1 MKQRKS
7 YFRSVVSMANAK
19 LSVKTAA
26 IVIASSTLVS
36 ALLGIFRDR
45 WLNSMYY
52 DTYPAGLDA
61 YTAAFTVPDFLFFI
75 ITSGALAVTFIPVFN
90 QRLVNSNKKSAWEL
104 STSLLN
110 CLAIISLIAS
120 VLIMVFADPLV
131 RYVVA
136 PGLNESAMALAIN
149 MMRVIA
155 INPFLFS
162 ISTVLSSMQQAIGR
176 FVFYAIAPA
185 LYNVGII
192 IGILV
197 FTNGINVFG
206 IQLFEG
212 GIMGVALGV
221 VLGAIMQ
228 LITSIIGLIGVGF
241 EYDFKIY
248 WRNQGFRTII
258 KTLPVRS
265 IDQGIDYVTSI
276 MNTNLASRMGEQSIR
291 AFQQASS
298 LHSMP
303 VSLIGV
309 AIATA
314 YFPQLS
320 EEAGRG
326 DQEKLRETLR
336 SALSMIFWISLPVAV
351 IAFFARGYVVN
362 FIKNGGDFK
371 IASVLGAFVVAIFT
385 QSLYHIVAR
394 GYYAKQNTR
403 TPLTISVIAF
413 IVQAIFAIGLSFL
426 NFGPEGLAY
435 ATSISALF
443 EVTVLLVFENR
454 DMDHKLLTRSFWH
467 SLLKMTIAA
476 AITGVVS
483 YVMTKLL
490 PLRATDNSFLS
501 TFPKFCVI
509 TIISGLVYLFTCA
522 LMKVEEARSI
532 VAKVGNI
539 LFRNTNTSPNPPAEP
554 KEEDN

>member
-1 MKQRKS
+1 MKERKNH
-7 YFRSVVSMANAK
+7 FRSVVSLVNTK

-26 IVIASSTLVS
+26 IVIASSTLIS

-90 QRLVNSNKKSAWEL
+90 QRLVAGNKKSAWEL
-104 STSLLN
+104 SGSTLNFLALL
-110 CLAIISLIAS
+110 CLVAS
-120 VLIMVFADPLV
+120 ILIMVFADPLV
-131 RYVVA
+131 RYIVA

-155 INPFLFS
+155 VNPFLFA
-162 ISTVLSSMQQAIGR
+162 IATVLSSMQQAVGR

-185 LYNVGII
+185 LYNIGII

-197 FTNGINVFG
+197 FTNGINIFG
-206 IQLFEG
+206 IQIFEG

-221 VLGAIMQ
+221 VLGAILQ
-228 LITSIIGLIGVGF
+228 LVTSIIGLVGLGF
-241 EYDFKIY
+241 EYEFKIH
-248 WRNQGFRTII
+248 WKNQGFRSIL
-258 KTLPVRS
+258 KVLPLRS
-265 IDQGIDYVTSI
+265 VDQGIDYVTSI

-303 VSLIGV
+303 INLIGV
-309 AIATA
+309 AISTA
-314 YFPQLS
+314 FFPKLS

-326 DQEKLRETLR
+326 EEETYRNTLR
-336 SALSMIFWISLPVAV
+336 SAYRTIIWISLPVAIV
-351 IAFFARGYVVN
+351 AFFIRGYVVN
-362 FIKNGGDFK
+362 FIKNGGDPK
-371 IASVLGAFVVAIFT
+371 ISSVLAAFVIAIFC

-403 TPLTISVIAF
+403 TPLIISIVAF
-413 IVQAIFAIGLSFL
+413 VVQIIFAVGFSIM

-443 EVTVLLVFENR
+443 EVAVLAILQNR
-454 DMDHKLLTRSFWH
+454 DMGRKLFDIKFWVAMGKIAFASVLTG
-467 SLLKMTIAA
+467 LVAYIL
-476 AITGVVS
+476 
-483 YVMTKLL
+483 TKLF
-490 PLRATDNSFLS
+490 PLRAVDNSFLA
-501 TFPKFCVI
+501 TFPKFALI
-509 TIISGLVYLFTCA
+509 TILTGIFYLGICS
-522 LMKVEEARSI
+522 LLHIEEVKPVI
-532 VAKVGNI
+532 QKINDKLFKNI
-539 LFRNTNTSPNPPAEP
+539 KR
-554 KEEDN
+554 